1 MDEND
6 VIEMIKPFFEAAV
19 VWGSGYA
26 NACGRDTTTS
36 KDIEYGMK
44 FAARKIVGKQT
55 ESLFPEIYDTD
66 SDEEDEDYDTDE
78 EEDEDIESVMFTR
91 YQGNDEK
98 FTMMNHCYDTWD
110 EWIPETPLE
119 SAAQRAVENGNQK
132 NNTYE

>member
-44 FAARKIVGKQT
+44 FAARKIVGKQL

-66 SDEEDEDYDTDE
+66 SDEDYADEVEVDEDEDDA
-78 EEDEDIESVMFTR
+78 MFTR
-91 YQGNDEK
+91 YQGNDER
-98 FTMMNHCYDTWD
+98 FIMMNHCYDTWD
-110 EWIPETPLE
+110 EWVPETPLE
-119 SAAQRAVENGNQK
+119 RAAQRAVENGNQK